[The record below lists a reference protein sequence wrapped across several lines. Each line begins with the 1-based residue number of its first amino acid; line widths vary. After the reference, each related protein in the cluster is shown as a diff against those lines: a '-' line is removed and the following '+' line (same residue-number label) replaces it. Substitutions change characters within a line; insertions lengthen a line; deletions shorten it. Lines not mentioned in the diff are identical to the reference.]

1 LLVRKPRKLNRD
13 ELAEFCRDNPDATH
27 KEAAERFNCGKTTVQ
42 NALVAIGFTRKKT
55 KSYKETDENERA
67 MFVAEIMSLP
77 PDSDLF
83 YADESG
89 FDEFYDREYGYA
101 PCGVKVYG
109 SVSGKH
115 YVRTSIVAACRTDMS
130 NPNGGNEIV
139 APFAFQGTMDGD
151 LFAGWAENVFVP
163 MLTKPGKSVLL
174 LDNASVHTSEML
186 ADIAATYGF
195 KIIFLPKYSP
205 DFNPIEHW
213 WANVKIRLRYNMR
226 RFDSFWQALIFACQP
241 I

>member
-1 LLVRKPRKLNRD
+1 
-13 ELAEFCRDNPDATH
+13 
-27 KEAAERFNCGKTTVQ
+27 VQ

-55 KSYKETDENERA
+55 KNYKEADENERA
-67 MFVAEIMSLP
+67 MFVAEILVLP
-77 PDSDLF
+77 HDSDLF

-89 FDEFYDREYGYA
+89 FDKFYHREYGYA
-101 PCGVKVYG
+101 PRGETVC
-109 SVSGKH
+109 SAVSGKH
-115 YVRTSIVAACRTDMS
+115 YARTSIVAACRTDMS

-151 LFAGWAENVFVP
+151 LFAGRAENIFVP
-163 MLTKPGKSVLL
+163 TLTNPGKSVLL
-174 LDNASVHTSEML
+174 LDNASVHKSEML
-186 ADIAATYGF
+186 TDIAANYGF
-195 KIIFLPKYSP
+195 KIMFLPKYSP

-226 RFDSFWQALIFACQP
+226 RFDSFFQSLMFACQP